1 MITIYGSEMC
11 PNCIEC
17 KRNFDFYKIPYKYID
32 INQSLKN
39 LKDFLVYRDNLPIY
53 DECKRN
59 HRIGIPT
66 LVKDNGEAFLT
77 WESYLKDQGYKV
89 LDLNDEE
96 KSSCSLKNKNC

>member
-39 LKDFLVYRDNLPIY
+39 LKDFLVYRDNLP
-53 DECKRN
+53 
-59 HRIGIPT
+59 
-66 LVKDNGEAFLT
+66 T